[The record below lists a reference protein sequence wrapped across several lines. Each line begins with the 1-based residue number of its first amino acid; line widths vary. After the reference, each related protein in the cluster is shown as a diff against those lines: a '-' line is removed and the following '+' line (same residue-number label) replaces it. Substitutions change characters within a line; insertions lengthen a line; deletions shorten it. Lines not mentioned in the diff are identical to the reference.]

1 VRPLKLAIACFPT
14 VGGSGVVG
22 SELAAGL
29 ADRGHEVHLFATG
42 TPARLEA
49 VAHGVVLHRVDPF
62 VRPPLEHGA
71 EPLALAAALATEGG
85 AGGDL
90 GGERRPFDLIHAH
103 YAIPHAASA
112 VLARQMLV
120 RRGVP
125 APKLV
130 TTLHGTDAGAIGA
143 DPALLPLTRYAVLE
157 SDLLTVPSKW
167 LRQQATVALALPRTT
182 PIEVVPNFVDS
193 RPFHPLD
200 AEARVAPLSRLFPG
214 ERHEGPARTR
224 VLVHASNFRPL
235 KRVGD
240 CVEALA
246 ALRQQGARCVL
257 LLVGSGPD
265 RAQVEARAAAL
276 GVRAQVTLVDPVDQI
291 ADLGPLLGLGDLF
304 LLPSDTES
312 FGLAAL
318 EALACGVPVVASD
331 VGGLPEVVRN
341 GETGLLVPPRDPAA
355 LARAVAALLSDEPRR
370 AAMAQA
376 ARLDA
381 TTRFRPEPM
390 IARYEELYAGILE

>member
-1 VRPLKLAIACFPT
+1 MRPLKLAIACFPT

-29 ADRGHEVHLFATG
+29 AGRGHEVHLFASG
-42 TPARLEA
+42 TPVRLEA

-62 VRPPLEHGA
+62 VRAPLLHGA

-90 GGERRPFDLIHAH
+90 GGEKRPFDVIHAH

-112 VLARQMLV
+112 VLARQILA

-130 TTLHGTDAGAIGA
+130 TTLHGTDAGPIGA
-143 DPALLPLTRYAVLE
+143 DPVLLPLTRFAVLE
-157 SDLLTVPSKW
+157 SDLLTVPSLW
-167 LRQQATVALALPRTT
+167 LRQQATVALALPRGT
-182 PIEVVPNFVDS
+182 PIEVVPNFVDAG
-193 RPFHPLD
+193 PFHPLTP
-200 AEARVAPLSRLFPG
+200 EARAAPLRRLFPS
-214 ERHEGPARTR
+214 EDHARPGRLR

-235 KRVGD
+235 KRVPD

-246 ALRQQGARCVL
+246 ALRQQGVPCVL
-257 LLVGSGPD
+257 VLVGNGPE
-265 RAQVEARAAAL
+265 RALVAARAVAL
-276 GVRAQVTLVDPVDQI
+276 GVRAQVAFVDPVEQI

-304 LLPSDTES
+304 LFPSETES

-318 EALACGVPVVASD
+318 EALACGVPVVASN
-331 VGGLPEVVRN
+331 VGGLPEVVRH

-355 LARAVAALLSDEPRR
+355 LARAAWSLLADEPRR

-390 IARYEELYAGILE
+390 IARYEELYSRILE